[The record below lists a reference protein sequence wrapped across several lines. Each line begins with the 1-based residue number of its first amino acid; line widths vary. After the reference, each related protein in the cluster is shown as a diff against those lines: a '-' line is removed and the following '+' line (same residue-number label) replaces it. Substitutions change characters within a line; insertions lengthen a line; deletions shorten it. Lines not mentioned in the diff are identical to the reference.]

1 MRLATLR
8 RTPLQS
14 GSIVTGPTK
23 GTSRSL
29 VLYVVAEDL
38 VIQSRAAD
46 LVKVLEATLIALSN
60 PAFRTHPLT
69 NDDKHL

>member
-1 MRLATLR
+1 MRLAALR
-8 RTPLQS
+8 RTPLQL

-29 VLYVVAEDL
+29 VPYVVADL
-38 VIQSRAAD
+38 VIQSRAAG

-60 PAFRTHPLT
+60 PAFRTHPQT

>member
-1 MRLATLR
+1 L
-8 RTPLQS
+8 

-29 VLYVVAEDL
+29 VLYVVADL
-38 VIQSRAAD
+38 VIQSRAAG
-46 LVKVLEATLIALSN
+46 LVKVLEATLIAPN
-60 PAFRTHPLT
+60 PAFRTHPQT